1 MRFLKT
7 LDADRVQNIW
17 AKFDVFLIEEFRKA
31 NEAMSE
37 ADIDEAIKDGKLTI
51 QYQESL
57 EVEGLSEE
65 EKDAKL
71 KESDEYLVT
80 KFGTLADVEALEAW
94 KAAN

>member
-71 KESDEYLVT
+71 KESDEYLVE
-80 KFGTLADVEALEAW
+80 KFGTVADVAALEAW

>member
-31 NEAMSE
+31 NETMSE
-37 ADIDEAIKDGKLTI
+37 DDIDAAVKDGKLTLD
-51 QYQESL
+51 YQHGL

-65 EKDAKL
+65 EKNEKL

-80 KFGTLADVEALEAW
+80 KFGTVADVEALEAW

>member
-71 KESDEYLVT
+71 KESDEYLVE
-80 KFGTLADVEALEAW
+80 KFGTVADVEALEAW

>member
-31 NEAMSE
+31 NESMSE

-71 KESDEYLVT
+71 KESDEYLVE
-80 KFGTLADVEALEAW
+80 KFGTVADVAALEAW